1 MTVTLPEIVATTPS
15 ATQVDI
21 GASICIVARD
31 DNEVLTVD
39 CNILDSITLDGT
51 KDTAG
56 DSIKNTVTV
65 ATGGGDYVCLVAV
78 EADNWMVMG
87 YKGTW
92 TAN

>member
-1 MTVTLPEIVATTPS
+1 
-15 ATQVDI
+15 VDI

-39 CNILDSITLDGT
+39 PHINDSITLDGT

-56 DSIKNTVTV
+56 DSIKTTVAA
-65 ATGGGDYVCLVAV
+65 ATGGGDYICLVAI